1 MRKFLEVF
9 KITCKNLGITI
20 GIFRLYLNTEKSPMK
35 RCRRGLAN
43 FSTLIKIGV
52 NKPRQRDRLKFRRI
66 KFMKKKAFVFA
77 VSACAVLSISACGS
91 KARRKAETVKATA
104 GVTASSKASSEVER
118 GGSSLSESE
127 SESSEANTVEQETVA
142 ETQGAITNM
151 SALEMAVGFTVNDIE
166 FDDLSRRYFKT
177 ENGNLAEIYRTGEGL
192 ADGEGVYIRKAKVS
206 GADISGDREEY
217 SFSSEDKFGKSEV
230 TVREYGDA
238 EDQYNKVIWHIGG
251 YSYSITLKGLSFS
264 NSLLHSYL
272 DDYIDREVGAVKTD
286 TERDE
291 EKRAAGESSS
301 EEAARGEEG
310 VSDGLSANPII
321 TTIGGEISEE
331 SKDATAGTEN

>member
-1 MRKFLEVF
+1 
-9 KITCKNLGITI
+9 
-20 GIFRLYLNTEKSPMK
+20 
-35 RCRRGLAN
+35 
-43 FSTLIKIGV
+43 
-52 NKPRQRDRLKFRRI
+52 
-66 KFMKKKAFVFA
+66 MKKKAFVLA
-77 VSACAVLSISACGS
+77 VSACAVLSLSACGS
-91 KARRKAETVKATA
+91 RARGKAETTKATA
-104 GVTASSKASSEVER
+104 GVTVSSAASSEVEQ
-118 GGSSLSESE
+118 GESSLSESE
-127 SESSEANTVEQETVA
+127 SVSSDTTAVEQETVA

-151 SALEMAVGFTVNDIE
+151 SALEMAVGFSVNDIE

-217 SFSSEDKFGKSEV
+217 SFSSEDKFGKSGV

-272 DDYIDREVGAVKTD
+272 DSYIDREVEAVKTD

-310 VSDGLSANPII
+310 VSGLSENPLI

-331 SKDATAGTEN
+331 TSGAEN

>member
-1 MRKFLEVF
+1 
-9 KITCKNLGITI
+9 
-20 GIFRLYLNTEKSPMK
+20 
-35 RCRRGLAN
+35 
-43 FSTLIKIGV
+43 
-52 NKPRQRDRLKFRRI
+52 
-66 KFMKKKAFVFA
+66 MKKKAFVLA
-77 VSACAVLSISACGS
+77 VSACAVFSISACGS
-91 KARRKAETVKATA
+91 KTHRAAETTKATA
-104 GVTASSKASSEVER
+104 RVTASSEALSETEPSN
-118 GGSSLSESE
+118 SSLSESG
-127 SESSEANTVEQETVA
+127 SVSSTETAVEQETVA

-217 SFSSEDKFGKSEV
+217 SFSSEDKFGKSGV

-272 DDYIDREVGAVKTD
+272 DDYIDREVEAVKTD

-291 EKRAAGESSS
+291 EKRAAGESGS
-301 EEAARGEEG
+301 EDAARGEEG
-310 VSDGLSANPII
+310 LSGNPII
-321 TTIGGEISEE
+321 TTIGGEISDETTEAASGEE
-331 SKDATAGTEN
+331 N

>member
-1 MRKFLEVF
+1 
-9 KITCKNLGITI
+9 
-20 GIFRLYLNTEKSPMK
+20 
-35 RCRRGLAN
+35 
-43 FSTLIKIGV
+43 
-52 NKPRQRDRLKFRRI
+52 
-66 KFMKKKAFVFA
+66 MKKKAFVFA
-77 VSACAVLSISACGS
+77 VSACTVLSLAACGS
-91 KARRKAETVKATA
+91 KARGAAETTKATA
-104 GVTASSKASSEVER
+104 KVTASSEVLSEAEPSN
-118 GGSSLSESE
+118 SSLSESE
-127 SESSEANTVEQETVA
+127 SASSTENAVEQETVA

-151 SALEMAVGFTVNDIE
+151 SSLEMAVGFTVNDIE

-177 ENGNLAEIYRTGEGL
+177 ENGNLAEIYRTGEGF
-192 ADGEGVYIRKAKVS
+192 ADGEGIYIRKAKVS

-217 SFSSEDKFGKSEV
+217 SFSSEDKFGNSGV
-230 TVREYGDA
+230 TLREYGDA

-272 DDYIDREVGAVKTD
+272 DDYIDREVEAVKTD

-331 SKDATAGTEN
+331 SKDTTSGTEN

>member
-9 KITCKNLGITI
+9 KITCKNFDITI
-20 GIFRLYLNTEKSPMK
+20 AIFQQYLSAEKSPMK
-35 RCRRGLAN
+35 GGRRGLAK

-52 NKPRQRDRLKFRRI
+52 SKPRQRDKLKFRRI

-77 VSACAVLSISACGS
+77 VSACAVLSLAACGS
-91 KARRKAETVKATA
+91 KARGKEETTKATA
-104 GVTASSKASSEVER
+104 RVTASSVVSSEAESSN
-118 GGSSLSESE
+118 SSLSESE
-127 SESSEANTVEQETVA
+127 SASSTENAVEQETIA

-151 SALEMAVGFTVNDIE
+151 SSLEMAVGFTVNDVE
-166 FDDLSRRYFKT
+166 FDDLTRRYLKT
-177 ENGNLAEIYRTGEGL
+177 ENGNLAEIYHTGEGY
-192 ADGEGVYIRKAKVS
+192 ADGEGIYIRKAKVS

-217 SFSSEDKFGKSEV
+217 SFSSEDKFGKSGV
-230 TVREYGDA
+230 TLREYGDA
-238 EDQYNKVIWHIGG
+238 EDQYSKVIWHIGG

-272 DDYIDREVGAVKTD
+272 DDYIDREVEAVKTD

-310 VSDGLSANPII
+310 LSGNPII
-321 TTIGGEISEE
+321 TTIGGEISGETAE
-331 SKDATAGTEN
+331 ATSGAGN

>member
-1 MRKFLEVF
+1 
-9 KITCKNLGITI
+9 
-20 GIFRLYLNTEKSPMK
+20 
-35 RCRRGLAN
+35 
-43 FSTLIKIGV
+43 
-52 NKPRQRDRLKFRRI
+52 
-66 KFMKKKAFVFA
+66 MKKKVFVLA
-77 VSACAVLSISACGS
+77 VSACAVLSLSACGS
-91 KARRKAETVKATA
+91 KARQKAETVKATA
-104 GVTASSKASSEVER
+104 GVTASSEASSEVAR
-118 GGSSLSESE
+118 GDRSLSESE
-127 SESSEANTVEQETVA
+127 SESSEANAVEQETVA

-151 SALEMAVGFTVNDIE
+151 SSLEMAVGFTVNDIE

-177 ENGNLAEIYRTGEGL
+177 ENGNLAEIYHTGEGL

-217 SFSSEDKFGKSEV
+217 SFSSEDKFGKSGV
-230 TVREYGDA
+230 VLREYGDA

-272 DDYIDREVGAVKTD
+272 DDYIDREVEAVKTD

-291 EKRAAGESSS
+291 EKRTAGESSS
-301 EEAARGEEG
+301 EEAARGEE
-310 VSDGLSANPII
+310 GLSANPII

-331 SKDATAGTEN
+331 SKDTTSGTEN

>member
-1 MRKFLEVF
+1 
-9 KITCKNLGITI
+9 
-20 GIFRLYLNTEKSPMK
+20 
-35 RCRRGLAN
+35 
-43 FSTLIKIGV
+43 
-52 NKPRQRDRLKFRRI
+52 
-66 KFMKKKAFVFA
+66 MKKKAFIFS
-77 VSACAVLSISACGS
+77 VSACVVLSLAACGS
-91 KARRKAETVKATA
+91 KARGKAETVKATA

-217 SFSSEDKFGKSEV
+217 SFSSEDKFGKSGV
-230 TVREYGDA
+230 TLREYGDA

-272 DDYIDREVGAVKTD
+272 DDYIDQEVEAVKTD

-291 EKRAAGESSS
+291 EKRTAGESSS

-310 VSDGLSANPII
+310 LSGNPII

-331 SKDATAGTEN
+331 TLEATSGAEN

>member
-1 MRKFLEVF
+1 
-9 KITCKNLGITI
+9 
-20 GIFRLYLNTEKSPMK
+20 MK

-52 NKPRQRDRLKFRRI
+52 SKPRQRDRLRFRRI
-66 KFMKKKAFVFA
+66 NFMKKKAFVLV
-77 VSACAVLSISACGS
+77 VSACTVLSLAACGS
-91 KARRKAETVKATA
+91 KARVKEETTKATA
-104 GVTASSKASSEVER
+104 RVTASSVVSSEAESSN
-118 GGSSLSESE
+118 SSLSESE
-127 SESSEANTVEQETVA
+127 SESSEANAVEQETVA

-151 SALEMAVGFTVNDIE
+151 SSLEMAVGFTVNDVE
-166 FDDLSRRYFKT
+166 FDDLTRRYLKT
-177 ENGNLAEIYRTGEGL
+177 ENGNLAEIYHTGEGY
-192 ADGEGVYIRKAKVS
+192 ADGEGIYIRKAKVS

-217 SFSSEDKFGKSEV
+217 SFSSEDKFGKSGV
-230 TVREYGDA
+230 VLREYGDA
-238 EDQYNKVIWHIGG
+238 EDQYSKVIWHIGG

-272 DDYIDREVGAVKTD
+272 DDYIDREVEAVKTD

-310 VSDGLSANPII
+310 LSGNPII
-321 TTIGGEISEE
+321 TTIGGEISDETTEAASGEE
-331 SKDATAGTEN
+331 N

>member
-43 FSTLIKIGV
+43 FSTLIKIGE
-52 NKPRQRDRLKFRRI
+52 NKPFQRDKLRFRRI
-66 KFMKKKAFVFA
+66 KFMKKKALVLA
-77 VSACAVLSISACGS
+77 VSACTVLSLAACGS
-91 KARRKAETVKATA
+91 KARGKEETTKATA
-104 GVTASSKASSEVER
+104 KVTASSVVSSEAESSN
-118 GGSSLSESE
+118 SSLSEGE
-127 SESSEANTVEQETVA
+127 SASSTENAVEQETVA

-151 SALEMAVGFTVNDIE
+151 SSLEMAVGFTVNDIE

-177 ENGNLAEIYRTGEGL
+177 ENGNLAEIYHTGEGL

-217 SFSSEDKFGKSEV
+217 SFSSEDKFGKSGV
-230 TVREYGDA
+230 TLREYGDA

-272 DDYIDREVGAVKTD
+272 DDYIDREVEAVKTD

-291 EKRAAGESSS
+291 ERRAAGESGS

-310 VSDGLSANPII
+310 LSGNPII
-321 TTIGGEISEE
+321 TTIGGEISDGTLE
-331 SKDATAGTEN
+331 ATSGAEN

>member
-1 MRKFLEVF
+1 
-9 KITCKNLGITI
+9 
-20 GIFRLYLNTEKSPMK
+20 MK
-35 RCRRGLAN
+35 GCRRGLAN

-52 NKPRQRDRLKFRRI
+52 GKPFQRDRLRFRRI
-66 KFMKKKAFVFA
+66 KFMKKKAFVLA
-77 VSACAVLSISACGS
+77 VSACAVFSISACGS
-91 KARRKAETVKATA
+91 KTHRAAETTKATA
-104 GVTASSKASSEVER
+104 RVTASSEALSETEPSN
-118 GGSSLSESE
+118 SSLSESG
-127 SESSEANTVEQETVA
+127 SVSSTETAVEQETVA

-151 SALEMAVGFTVNDIE
+151 SALEMAIGFTVNDIE

-217 SFSSEDKFGKSEV
+217 SFSSEDKFGKSGV

-272 DDYIDREVGAVKTD
+272 DDYIDREVEAVKTD

-291 EKRAAGESSS
+291 EKRAAGESGS
-301 EEAARGEEG
+301 EDAARGEEG
-310 VSDGLSANPII
+310 LSGNPII
-321 TTIGGEISEE
+321 TTIGGEISDETTEAASGEE
-331 SKDATAGTEN
+331 N

>member
-1 MRKFLEVF
+1 
-9 KITCKNLGITI
+9 
-20 GIFRLYLNTEKSPMK
+20 MK

-43 FSTLIKIGV
+43 FSTFIKIGE
-52 NKPRQRDRLKFRRI
+52 NKPFQRDRLRFRRI

-77 VSACAVLSISACGS
+77 VSACAVLSLAACGS
-91 KARRKAETVKATA
+91 KARGTAETTKATA
-104 GVTASSKASSEVER
+104 KVTASSEVLSEAEPSN
-118 GGSSLSESE
+118 SSLSESE
-127 SESSEANTVEQETVA
+127 SASSTENAVEQETVA

-151 SALEMAVGFTVNDIE
+151 SSLEMAVGFTVNDVE
-166 FDDLSRRYFKT
+166 FDDLTRRYLKT
-177 ENGNLAEIYRTGEGL
+177 ENGNLAEIYHTGEGY
-192 ADGEGVYIRKAKVS
+192 ADGEGIYIRKAKVS

-217 SFSSEDKFGKSEV
+217 SFSSEDKFGKSGV
-230 TVREYGDA
+230 VLREYGDA

-272 DDYIDREVGAVKTD
+272 DDYIDREVEAVKTD

-291 EKRAAGESSS
+291 EKRTAGESSS

-331 SKDATAGTEN
+331 TLEATSGAEN

>member
-1 MRKFLEVF
+1 
-9 KITCKNLGITI
+9 
-20 GIFRLYLNTEKSPMK
+20 MK

-52 NKPRQRDRLKFRRI
+52 SKPRQRDRLRFRRI
-66 KFMKKKAFVFA
+66 NFMKKKAFVLV
-77 VSACAVLSISACGS
+77 VSACTVLSLAACGS
-91 KARRKAETVKATA
+91 KARVKEETTKATA
-104 GVTASSKASSEVER
+104 RVTASSVVSSEAESSN
-118 GGSSLSESE
+118 SSLSESE
-127 SESSEANTVEQETVA
+127 SESSEANAVEQETVA

-151 SALEMAVGFTVNDIE
+151 SSLEMAVGFTVNDVE
-166 FDDLSRRYFKT
+166 FDDLTRRYLKT
-177 ENGNLAEIYRTGEGL
+177 ENGNLAEIYHTGEGY
-192 ADGEGVYIRKAKVS
+192 ADGEGIYIRKAKVS

-217 SFSSEDKFGKSEV
+217 SFSSEDKFGKSGV
-230 TVREYGDA
+230 VLREYGDA
-238 EDQYNKVIWHIGG
+238 EDQYSKVIWHIGG

-272 DDYIDREVGAVKTD
+272 DDYIDREVEAVKTD

-310 VSDGLSANPII
+310 LSGNPII
-321 TTIGGEISEE
+321 TTIGGEISGETLE
-331 SKDATAGTEN
+331 TTSGTEN

>member
-1 MRKFLEVF
+1 
-9 KITCKNLGITI
+9 
-20 GIFRLYLNTEKSPMK
+20 MK

-52 NKPRQRDRLKFRRI
+52 SKPRQRDRMNFRRI
-66 KFMKKKAFVFA
+66 KFMKKKALVLA
-77 VSACAVLSISACGS
+77 VSACTVLSLAACGS
-91 KARRKAETVKATA
+91 KARGSAETTKATA
-104 GVTASSKASSEVER
+104 KVTASSEALSEAEPSN
-118 GGSSLSESE
+118 SSLSESD
-127 SESSEANTVEQETVA
+127 SASSTENAVAQETVA

-151 SALEMAVGFTVNDIE
+151 SSLEMAVGFTVNDIE

-177 ENGNLAEIYRTGEGL
+177 ENGNLAEIYHTGEGY
-192 ADGEGVYIRKAKVS
+192 ADGEGIYIRKAKVS

-217 SFSSEDKFGKSEV
+217 SFSSEDKFGKSGV
-230 TVREYGDA
+230 VLREYGDA
-238 EDQYNKVIWHIGG
+238 EDQYSKVIWHIGG

-272 DDYIDREVGAVKTD
+272 DDYIDREVEAVKTD

-310 VSDGLSANPII
+310 LSANPII
-321 TTIGGEISEE
+321 TTIGGEISGETLE
-331 SKDATAGTEN
+331 ATSGAEN

>member
-1 MRKFLEVF
+1 
-9 KITCKNLGITI
+9 
-20 GIFRLYLNTEKSPMK
+20 
-35 RCRRGLAN
+35 
-43 FSTLIKIGV
+43 
-52 NKPRQRDRLKFRRI
+52 
-66 KFMKKKAFVFA
+66 MKKKAFVLA
-77 VSACAVLSISACGS
+77 VSVCAVLSLSACGN
-91 KARRKAETVKATA
+91 KARGKAETVKATA

-127 SESSEANTVEQETVA
+127 SESSEANTVEQETVV

-151 SALEMAVGFTVNDIE
+151 SSLEMAVGFTVNDVE
-166 FDDLSRRYFKT
+166 FDDLTRRYLKT
-177 ENGNLAEIYRTGEGL
+177 ENGNLAEIYHTGEGY
-192 ADGEGVYIRKAKVS
+192 ADGEGIYIRKAKVS

-272 DDYIDREVGAVKTD
+272 DDYIDREVEAVRTD

-291 EKRAAGESSS
+291 EKRTAGESSS

-310 VSDGLSANPII
+310 LSGNPII
-321 TTIGGEISEE
+321 TTIGGEISE
-331 SKDATAGTEN
+331 ATSGAEN

>member
-9 KITCKNLGITI
+9 KITCKNFGITI
-20 GIFRLYLNTEKSPMK
+20 GVFRQYLTTEKSPMK

-43 FSTLIKIGV
+43 FSTFIKIGE
-52 NKPRQRDRLKFRRI
+52 NKPFQRDKLRFRRI
-66 KFMKKKAFVFA
+66 KFMNKKAFVLA

-91 KARRKAETVKATA
+91 KARRATETTKATA
-104 GVTASSKASSEVER
+104 KVTASSVVSSEAESSN
-118 GGSSLSESE
+118 SSLSESD
-127 SESSEANTVEQETVA
+127 SASSTENAVEQETVA

-151 SALEMAVGFTVNDIE
+151 SSLEMAVGFTVNDVE
-166 FDDLSRRYFKT
+166 FDDLTRRYLKT
-177 ENGNLAEIYRTGEGL
+177 ENGNLAEIYHTGEGY
-192 ADGEGVYIRKAKVS
+192 ADGEGIYIRKAKVS

-217 SFSSEDKFGKSEV
+217 SFSSEDKFGKSGV
-230 TVREYGDA
+230 TLREYGDA

-272 DDYIDREVGAVKTD
+272 DDYIDREVEAVKTD

-310 VSDGLSANPII
+310 LSANPII
-321 TTIGGEISEE
+321 TTIGGEISGETLE
-331 SKDATAGTEN
+331 TTSGAEN

>member
-1 MRKFLEVF
+1 
-9 KITCKNLGITI
+9 
-20 GIFRLYLNTEKSPMK
+20 
-35 RCRRGLAN
+35 
-43 FSTLIKIGV
+43 
-52 NKPRQRDRLKFRRI
+52 
-66 KFMKKKAFVFA
+66 MKKTAFVLA
-77 VSACAVLSISACGS
+77 VSACAVLSLSACGS
-91 KARRKAETVKATA
+91 KARGKAETVTATA
-104 GVTASSKASSEVER
+104 GVTASSEASSEVER

-127 SESSEANTVEQETVA
+127 SESSEANAVEQETVA

-272 DDYIDREVGAVKTD
+272 DDYIDREVEAVKTD

-291 EKRAAGESSS
+291 EKRAAGESGS

-331 SKDATAGTEN
+331 SKDATSGAEN

>member
-1 MRKFLEVF
+1 MQKFLEVF

-20 GIFRLYLNTEKSPMK
+20 GIFRPYLTTEKSPMK

-52 NKPRQRDRLKFRRI
+52 SKPRQRDRLKFRRI

-77 VSACAVLSISACGS
+77 VSACAVLSLAACGS
-91 KARRKAETVKATA
+91 KARGTAETTKATA
-104 GVTASSKASSEVER
+104 KVTASSEVLSEAEPSN
-118 GGSSLSESE
+118 SSLSESD
-127 SESSEANTVEQETVA
+127 SASSTENAVEQETVA

-151 SALEMAVGFTVNDIE
+151 SSLEMAVGFTVNDVE

-177 ENGNLAEIYRTGEGL
+177 ENGNLAEIYHTGEGL

-217 SFSSEDKFGKSEV
+217 SFSSEDKFGKSGV
-230 TVREYGDA
+230 TLREYGDA

-272 DDYIDREVGAVKTD
+272 DDYIDREVEAVKTD

-310 VSDGLSANPII
+310 LSGNPII

-331 SKDATAGTEN
+331 SKDTTSGTEN

>member
-1 MRKFLEVF
+1 
-9 KITCKNLGITI
+9 
-20 GIFRLYLNTEKSPMK
+20 
-35 RCRRGLAN
+35 
-43 FSTLIKIGV
+43 
-52 NKPRQRDRLKFRRI
+52 
-66 KFMKKKAFVFA
+66 MKKKAFVLV
-77 VSACAVLSISACGS
+77 VSACAVLSLSACGS
-91 KARRKAETVKATA
+91 KARGKAETVKATA
-104 GVTASSKASSEVER
+104 GITTSSEDSSEVER

-127 SESSEANTVEQETVA
+127 SESSEANAVEQETVA

-272 DDYIDREVGAVKTD
+272 DDYIDREVEAVKTD
-286 TERDE
+286 TEREE
-291 EKRAAGESSS
+291 EKRMAGESSS

-310 VSDGLSANPII
+310 VSGLSESPRI

-331 SKDATAGTEN
+331 TSGAEN

>member
-1 MRKFLEVF
+1 
-9 KITCKNLGITI
+9 
-20 GIFRLYLNTEKSPMK
+20 
-35 RCRRGLAN
+35 
-43 FSTLIKIGV
+43 
-52 NKPRQRDRLKFRRI
+52 
-66 KFMKKKAFVFA
+66 MKKKAFVFA

>member
-1 MRKFLEVF
+1 
-9 KITCKNLGITI
+9 
-20 GIFRLYLNTEKSPMK
+20 MK

-52 NKPRQRDRLKFRRI
+52 SKPRQRDKIKFWRI
-66 KFMKKKAFVFA
+66 KFMKKKAFILA
-77 VSACAVLSISACGS
+77 VSACAVLSLAACGS
-91 KARRKAETVKATA
+91 KAHGSTETTKATA
-104 GVTASSKASSEVER
+104 KVTASSEVLSEAESSN
-118 GGSSLSESE
+118 SSLSESE
-127 SESSEANTVEQETVA
+127 SASSTENAVEQETVA

-151 SALEMAVGFTVNDIE
+151 SSLEMAVGFTVNDIE
-166 FDDLSRRYFKT
+166 FDDLTRRYLKT
-177 ENGNLAEIYRTGEGL
+177 ENGNLAEIYHTGEGL

-230 TVREYGDA
+230 VLREYGDA
-238 EDQYNKVIWHIGG
+238 EDQYSKVIWHIGG

-272 DDYIDREVGAVKTD
+272 DDYIDREVEAVKTD

-291 EKRAAGESSS
+291 EKRAAGESGS

-310 VSDGLSANPII
+310 LSGNPII

-331 SKDATAGTEN
+331 TLETTSGTEN

>member
-1 MRKFLEVF
+1 
-9 KITCKNLGITI
+9 
-20 GIFRLYLNTEKSPMK
+20 
-35 RCRRGLAN
+35 
-43 FSTLIKIGV
+43 
-52 NKPRQRDRLKFRRI
+52 
-66 KFMKKKAFVFA
+66 MKKKEFVLA
-77 VSACAVLSISACGS
+77 VSACAVLSLSACGS
-91 KARRKAETVKATA
+91 KARQKAETVKATA
-104 GVTASSKASSEVER
+104 GVTASSEASSEVAR
-118 GGSSLSESE
+118 GDRSLSESE
-127 SESSEANTVEQETVA
+127 SESSEANAVEQETVA

-151 SALEMAVGFTVNDIE
+151 SSLEMAVGFTVNDIE

-272 DDYIDREVGAVKTD
+272 DNYIDREVEAVKTD

-291 EKRAAGESSS
+291 EKRAAGESGS

-310 VSDGLSANPII
+310 LSGNPII
-321 TTIGGEISEE
+321 TTIGGEISDGTLE
-331 SKDATAGTEN
+331 ATSGAEN